1 MSNLQN
7 FNNLYADLAESAYNG
22 RPSNF
27 PYEQIG
33 VKQQEILDSGKSIK
47 FNFSQDGTTKNS
59 KGNTVI
65 TKGGT
70 NLPNSGIVYLQPD
83 KTLHT
88 VEVTT
93 DLTVPNP
100 NGGYHTDSYVTSTYQ
115 QGLLTDERAGFNAYF
130 ITDTPTLNS
139 DTQNVYLAIRG
150 SDAMTLENWNDWV
163 DNDANFALNNAH
175 IPQAPLATEA
185 MKAEIA

>member
-7 FNNLYADLAESAYNG
+7 FNNIYADLAESAYNG
-22 RPSNF
+22 RPKNF
-27 PYEQIG
+27 PPYSNLKISKQI
-33 VKQQEILDSGKSIK
+33 D
-47 FNFSQDGTTKNS
+47 FSQNAIEPKTK
-59 KGNTVI
+59 KVLVQ
-65 TKGGT
+65 GGT
-70 NLPNSGIVYLQPD
+70 NLPNNGIVYLQPD

-88 VEVTT
+88 VEVKT

-115 QGLLTDERAGFNAYF
+115 KGLLTDEKAGFNTYF
-130 ITDTPTLNS
+130 ITDTPTLS
-139 DTQNVYLAIRG
+139 TDTQNVYLAIRG

-185 MKAEIA
+185 MKEKIA